1 MCVYKYIVY
10 LYNMYLYILYAHYN
24 IDFGIVTL
32 G

>member
-10 LYNMYLYILYAHYN
+10 LYNMYLYILYAYYN